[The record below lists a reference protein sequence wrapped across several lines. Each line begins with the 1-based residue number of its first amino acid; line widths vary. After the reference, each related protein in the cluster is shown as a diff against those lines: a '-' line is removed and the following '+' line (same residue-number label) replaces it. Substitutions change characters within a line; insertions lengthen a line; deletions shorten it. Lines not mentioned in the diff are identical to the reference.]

1 MAAIALAV
9 AFTATN
15 GFHDAAD
22 SIAALI
28 ATRTATPLQALVLAS
43 AFNLLGPLLLGA
55 AVANTIELKPRPRSM
70 GWTHSSRGRRAMP
83 PPPIG
88 CASASTPLTSASE
101 PCARR

>member
-15 GFHDAAD
+15 GFHDAAN

-55 AVANTIELKPRPRSM
+55 AVRTRSA
-70 GWTHSSRGRRAMP
+70 GSSPLPGRR
-83 PPPIG
+83 PI
-88 CASASTPLTSASE
+88 
-101 PCARR
+101 R